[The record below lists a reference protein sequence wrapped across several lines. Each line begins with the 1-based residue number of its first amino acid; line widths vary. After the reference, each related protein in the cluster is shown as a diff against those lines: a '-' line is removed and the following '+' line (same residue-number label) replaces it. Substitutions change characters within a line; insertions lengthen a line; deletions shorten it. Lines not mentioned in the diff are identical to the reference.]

1 MNLLQWEF
9 DVLPTK
15 VIKEDKAEYI
25 QALIYTRESENLN
38 VFLNCM
44 TRHHCQHL
52 QTDIDQFIK
61 STNEKVV
68 DKQI

>member
-1 MNLLQWEF
+1 
-9 DVLPTK
+9 
-15 VIKEDKAEYI
+15 
-25 QALIYTRESENLN
+25 
-38 VFLNCM
+38 M

-68 DKQI
+68 DKQDLKQKMVDKALFGRENGRYLGIRGR